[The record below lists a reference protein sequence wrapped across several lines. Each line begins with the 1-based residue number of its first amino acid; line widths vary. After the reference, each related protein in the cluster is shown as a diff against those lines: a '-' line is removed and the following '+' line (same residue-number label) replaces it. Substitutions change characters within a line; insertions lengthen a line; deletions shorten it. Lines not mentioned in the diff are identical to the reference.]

1 MPLKGKRDY
10 IIPHSPFI
18 GLRNFFFAAAAAA
31 AAQTNRNKARKATP
45 HLELGPTKDLLK
57 TSSTQ
62 RTKTLMKEKLW
73 ILRDK

>member
-1 MPLKGKRDY
+1 MPLKGKRDN

-18 GLRNFFFAAAAAA
+18 GLRKFAAA
-31 AAQTNRNKARKATP
+31 QKNRKKARKATP

-62 RTKTLMKEKLW
+62 RTKTLIKEKLW